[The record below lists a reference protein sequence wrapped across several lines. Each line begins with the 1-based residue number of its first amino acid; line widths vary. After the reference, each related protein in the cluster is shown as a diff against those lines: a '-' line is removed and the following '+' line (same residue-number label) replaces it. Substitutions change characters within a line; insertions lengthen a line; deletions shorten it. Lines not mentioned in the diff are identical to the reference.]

1 MHENAAAHH
10 PSLLDTLFAERQ
22 VYIRSGFD
30 GRYVA
35 LSRPLQ
41 ITAALAIAA
50 VAAGLALASY
60 AAIVN
65 YVEVKSQR
73 ETLTRLQSAGP
84 AAAAA
89 LAEARSARERAER
102 LAAAAS
108 AEASELQE
116 ALRVTDARIRDAGE
130 QVKRLE
136 SEREALLRQ
145 FGDGTDDEAP
155 PGAIA
160 GLRAQLEA
168 ARRLIE
174 DLSSERAALRSR
186 IEELLASGG
195 FGVPGPQQVGLA
207 EAGEAGSNPHGQEL
221 ATQLAALKGPDGQA
235 ALAGVAEAVAALETD
250 LRAAKG
256 TIRSMQEDLGGSD
269 GLRDLNL
276 QLATAEA
283 RLDVLDTSL
292 ERIKAS
298 QSALQAAIR
307 AQSQL
312 PSPPKP
318 R

>member
-1 MHENAAAHH
+1 MHENAAAHR

-30 GRYVA
+30 GRYVT

-41 ITAALAIAA
+41 ISAALAIAA
-50 VAAGLALASY
+50 VAAWLALASY

-65 YVEVKSQR
+65 YVEVRSQR

-89 LAEARSARERAER
+89 LAEARTARERAER
-102 LAAAAS
+102 LAKAAS

-116 ALRVTDARIRDAGE
+116 ALHVTDARIRDASE
-130 QVKRLE
+130 QVQRLE

-145 FGDGTDDEAP
+145 FGDGADDEAP

-160 GLRAQLEA
+160 GLRAELEA

-186 IEELLASGG
+186 IEQLLASGG
-195 FGVPGPQQVGLA
+195 FGAAGLQQVELAA
-207 EAGEAGSNPHGQEL
+207 EAGSSPDGQEL
-221 ATQLAALKGPDGQA
+221 ANQLAALKGPDGRA
-235 ALAGVAEAVAALETD
+235 ALAGVAEAVSALETD

-256 TIRSMQEDLGGSD
+256 TIRSMQKDLGNSD

-276 QLATAEA
+276 QLATAEE

-298 QSALQAAIR
+298 QSALQAAITV
-307 AQSQL
+307 QSQF
-312 PSPPKP
+312 PPPPKP